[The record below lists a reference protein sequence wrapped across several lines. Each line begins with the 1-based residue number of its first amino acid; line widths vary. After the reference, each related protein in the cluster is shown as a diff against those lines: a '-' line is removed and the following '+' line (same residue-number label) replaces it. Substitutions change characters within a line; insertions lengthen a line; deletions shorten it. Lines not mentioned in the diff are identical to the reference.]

1 MPSYWSSCSLI
12 YYPPIIMPSS
22 CLLSIK
28 STTYVHQVHHVHYVQ
43 QARHVHNVHHA
54 NHVLILQA
62 EIPSIS
68 EKFHLQTDM
77 GNLTD
82 AIASN

>member
-1 MPSYWSSCSLI
+1 MCVCVFNPN
-12 YYPPIIMPSS
+12 
-22 CLLSIK
+22 
-28 STTYVHQVHHVHYVQ
+28 HHHVQ
-43 QARHVHNVHHA
+43 QAHLVLHIRHVHNVHHA